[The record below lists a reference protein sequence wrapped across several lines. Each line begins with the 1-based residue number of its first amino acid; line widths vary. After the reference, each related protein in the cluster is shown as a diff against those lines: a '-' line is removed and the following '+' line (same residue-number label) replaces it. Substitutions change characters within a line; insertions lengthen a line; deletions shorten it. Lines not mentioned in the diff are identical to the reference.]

1 VEIRW
6 KAKSEKVKISEK
18 RKTEMKKRLSQKIKE
33 KLKELGVEIVFLFGS
48 AVTSTQTSL
57 SDIDIG
63 VVFKNFE
70 RIKPNIGKFYG
81 EIFNLFLNEFKVKEE
96 KLDLIFLQEAPLSL
110 QYKAIAEGEIL
121 YSQDPEFLADYI
133 EYVLKY
139 YFDFKPVEKEFYQS
153 LIKAKLNV

>member
-1 VEIRW
+1 MEIRW

-57 SDIDIG
+57 SDIG